1 MVQAEKKVYQLD
13 WGGRDLRV
21 EIGEVAKQANGAA
34 LVYYGDTV
42 ILSTVTASKGPKE
55 GSFFPL
61 TVNYD
66 ERAYAVGKIPGG
78 FIKREGRSSDKA
90 TLSARM
96 IDRPI
101 RPLFP
106 EGFRNEVLIGN
117 MVLSLDLNNSAQ
129 MAAMVGSS
137 IALSL
142 SDVPFNGPIAGVIV
156 GRIDGEFIVNPT
168 VEQEKQSDLHLTV
181 AGTKD
186 AINMVEAGA
195 DQIPEE
201 TMLDAILFAHEQIK
215 KLIAFEENII
225 SENGKEKMKVKLF
238 KADEALEQRIR
249 KLAGNK
255 LDLAMRTVEKKAR
268 DTAIQS
274 VNASVVSIFE
284 EENKNTEIQVDLAL
298 VEDVL
303 HTILKEEV
311 RRMIVKEHLRPDGR
325 AIDEIRP
332 LSARVGLLPRA
343 HGSGLFTRGQTQALS
358 VCTLAPISEAQTL
371 DDFDAE
377 ESKHFLHHYNF
388 PGFSTG
394 ETKTSR
400 SPGRREI
407 GHGALGERALAPVI
421 PDPQNFP
428 YMIRCVSE
436 VLESNGSS
444 SQASICGSTL
454 ALMDAGVPIKAPVAG
469 IAMGLVKHG
478 SDVVVLTDIQGME
491 DSLGDMDFKCAGTE
505 KGVTAL
511 QMDIKIS
518 GVTRE
523 ILSRALKQARE
534 GRMKI
539 METILSTIA
548 APREHLAPY
557 APKIIQLTINPNKI
571 RDVIGPSGKMINKI
585 IDETGVKIDIEQNGS
600 IMIFSVNED
609 SGKKAKEI
617 IENLVRVAHVGE
629 IFVGKVKRIEKFGA
643 FVSLFGHTDG
653 LVHISELDSKRVD
666 KVEDVVS
673 IGDEIRVKV
682 IEVDHQGRVKLSHK
696 LLLEQGDRAA
706 EKTQESAPQ

>member
-1 MVQAEKKVYQLD
+1 MQADKKVYTFD
-13 WGGRDLRV
+13 WAGRPLRV

-42 ILSTVTASKGPKE
+42 ILSTVTASKEPKE

-78 FIKREGRSSDKA
+78 FIKREGRPSDKA

-106 EGFRNEVLIGN
+106 DGFRNEVLIGN
-117 MVLSLDLNNSAQ
+117 MVLSLDLNCNAQ
-129 MAAMVGSS
+129 MAAMLGSS
-137 IALSL
+137 LALSL
-142 SDVPFNGPIAGVIV
+142 SNVPFNGPIAGVII
-156 GRIDGEFIVNPT
+156 GRVNGEFVVNPT
-168 VEQEKQSDLHLTV
+168 VEQEKTSDLHLTV

-215 KLIAFEENII
+215 QIIAFEEQIVAEI
-225 SENGKEKMKVKLF
+225 GKEKMDVQLF
-238 KADEALEQRIR
+238 KAENDLEQRIR
-249 KLAGNK
+249 FMVGDRLNQ
-255 LDLAMRTVEKKAR
+255 AMRTEEKQAR
-268 DTAIQS
+268 DAAIQAVNSS
-274 VNASVVSIFE
+274 VFSIFE
-284 EENKNTEIQVDLAL
+284 AENKDTETPVDLEL
-298 VEDVL
+298 VDDVL
-303 HTILKEEV
+303 HTVLKEAV
-311 RRMIVKEHLRPDGR
+311 RRMIVVEHLRPDGR
-325 AIDEIRP
+325 AINEIRP

-358 VCTLAPISEAQTL
+358 VCTLAPLGEAQSL
-371 DDFDAE
+371 DYFEADE
-377 ESKHFLHHYNF
+377 TKRFLHHYNF

-394 ETKTSR
+394 EAKASR

-421 PDPQNFP
+421 PDEQDFP

-469 IAMGLVKHG
+469 IAMGLVKHDD
-478 SDVVVLTDIQGME
+478 DVVILTDIQGME
-491 DSLGDMDFKCAGTE
+491 DSLGDMDFKCAGTA

-518 GVTRE
+518 GVTRD
-523 ILSRALKQARE
+523 ILSKALNQARE

-539 METILSTIA
+539 METILETIA
-548 APREHLAPY
+548 APRKHLAAF
-557 APKIIQLTINPNKI
+557 APKLIKMTINPDKI
-571 RDVIGPSGKMINKI
+571 RDVIGPSGKMIHKI
-585 IDETGVKIDIEQNGS
+585 IDQTGVKIDIEQNGS
-600 IMIFSVNED
+600 IMIFSISEKNGE
-609 SGKKAKEI
+609 KAKEI
-617 IENLVRVAHVGE
+617 IEDLVRIAHVGD

-653 LVHISELDSKRVD
+653 LIHISELDTNHVCC
-666 KVEDVVS
+666 VEDVVK
-673 IGDEIRVKV
+673 IGDEVRVKV
-682 IEVDHQGRVKLSHK
+682 IDVDRQGRVKLSRK
-696 LLLEQGDRAA
+696 ALLEQHEDNA
-706 EKTQESAPQ
+706 EPLKNSAHS

>member
-1 MVQAEKKVYQLD
+1 MQTGKKVYSFD
-13 WGGRDLRV
+13 WAGRPLRV

-42 ILSTVTASKGPKE
+42 ILSTVTASKEPKE

-66 ERAYAVGKIPGG
+66 ERTYAVGKIPGG
-78 FIKREGRSSDKA
+78 FIKREGRPSDMA

-96 IDRPI
+96 IDRPL

-117 MVLSLDLNNSAQ
+117 MVLSLDLDCSAQ
-129 MAAMVGSS
+129 MAAMLGSS
-137 IALSL
+137 LALSL
-142 SDVPFNGPIAGVIV
+142 SNVPFDGPIAGVII
-156 GRIDGEFIVNPT
+156 GRVDGEFIVNPT
-168 VEQEKQSDLHLTV
+168 VEQAKKSDLHLTV
-181 AGTKD
+181 AGTKA

-215 KLIAFEENII
+215 NIIAFEEHIVA
-225 SENGKEKMKVKLF
+225 ENGKEKMDVKLY
-238 KADEALEQRIR
+238 KAADDLEKRIR
-249 KLAGNK
+249 SMVGDRLNQ
-255 LDLAMRTVEKKAR
+255 AMRTEEKQAR
-268 DTAIQS
+268 DAAIRA
-274 VNASVVSIFE
+274 VNTSIISIFE
-284 EENKNTEIQVDLAL
+284 AENGDAKVPVDLEL

-303 HTILKEEV
+303 HTVLKEAV
-311 RRMIVKEHLRPDGR
+311 RRMIVVEHLRPDGR

-358 VCTLAPISEAQTL
+358 VCTLAPLGEAQTL
-371 DDFDAE
+371 DDFEAGE
-377 ESKHFLHHYNF
+377 TKRFIHHYNF

-394 ETKTSR
+394 EARASR

-421 PDPQNFP
+421 PDEQDFP

-478 SDVVVLTDIQGME
+478 DDVVILTDIQGME

-518 GVTRE
+518 GVTRD
-523 ILSRALKQARE
+523 ILSKALEQARE

-539 METILSTIA
+539 MATILETIA
-548 APREHLAPY
+548 APREHLAAF
-557 APKIIQLTINPNKI
+557 APKLIKMTINPDKI

-585 IDETGVKIDIEQNGS
+585 IDQTGVKIDIEQDGS
-600 IMIFSVNED
+600 IMIFSISEEN
-609 SGKKAKEI
+609 GKKAKEI
-617 IENLVRVAHVGE
+617 IEDLVRVAHVGD

-653 LVHISELDSKRVD
+653 LVHISELDTNRVGN
-666 KVEDVVS
+666 VEDVVKV
-673 IGDEIRVKV
+673 GDELRVKV
-682 IEVDHQGRVKLSHK
+682 IDVDRQGRVKLSRK
-696 LLLEQGDRAA
+696 VLLEQKKEAA
-706 EKTQESAPQ
+706 EQVKSTTQP

>member
-1 MVQAEKKVYQLD
+1 MQTGKKVYSFD
-13 WGGRDLRV
+13 WAGRPLRV

-42 ILSTVTASKGPKE
+42 ILSTVTASKEPKE

-66 ERAYAVGKIPGG
+66 ERTYAVGKIPGG
-78 FIKREGRSSDKA
+78 FIKREGRPSDMA

-96 IDRPI
+96 IDRPL

-117 MVLSLDLNNSAQ
+117 MVLSLDLDCSAQ
-129 MAAMVGSS
+129 MAAMLGSS
-137 IALSL
+137 LALSL
-142 SDVPFNGPIAGVIV
+142 SNVPFDGPIAGVII
-156 GRIDGEFIVNPT
+156 GRVDGEFIVNPT
-168 VEQEKQSDLHLTV
+168 VEQAKKSDLHLTV
-181 AGTKD
+181 AGTKA

-215 KLIAFEENII
+215 NIIAFEEHIVA
-225 SENGKEKMKVKLF
+225 ENGKEKMDVKLY
-238 KADEALEQRIR
+238 KAADDLEKRIR
-249 KLAGNK
+249 SMVGDRLNQ
-255 LDLAMRTVEKKAR
+255 AMRTEEKQAR
-268 DTAIQS
+268 DAAIRA
-274 VNASVVSIFE
+274 VNTSIISIFE
-284 EENKNTEIQVDLAL
+284 AENGDAEVPVDLEL

-303 HTILKEEV
+303 HTVLKEAV
-311 RRMIVKEHLRPDGR
+311 RRMIVVEHLRPDGR

-358 VCTLAPISEAQTL
+358 VCTLAPLGEAQTL
-371 DDFDAE
+371 DDFEAGE
-377 ESKHFLHHYNF
+377 TKRFIHHYNF

-394 ETKTSR
+394 EARASR

-421 PDPQNFP
+421 PDEQDFP

-478 SDVVVLTDIQGME
+478 DDVVILTDIQGME

-518 GVTRE
+518 GVTRD
-523 ILSRALKQARE
+523 ILSKALEQARE

-539 METILSTIA
+539 MATILETIA
-548 APREHLAPY
+548 APREHLAAF
-557 APKIIQLTINPNKI
+557 APKLIKMTINPDKI

-585 IDETGVKIDIEQNGS
+585 IDQTGVKIDIEQDGS
-600 IMIFSVNED
+600 IMIFSISEEN
-609 SGKKAKEI
+609 GKKAKEI
-617 IENLVRVAHVGE
+617 IEDLVRVAHVGD

-653 LVHISELDSKRVD
+653 LVHISELDTNRVGN
-666 KVEDVVS
+666 VEDVVKV
-673 IGDEIRVKV
+673 GDELRVKV
-682 IEVDHQGRVKLSHK
+682 IDVDRQGRVKLSRK
-696 LLLEQGDRAA
+696 VLLEQKKEAA
-706 EKTQESAPQ
+706 EQVKSTTQP